1 MRAIGVRE
9 LQNHASRVLHEVTT
23 QRRPVDITRHGRV
36 IARLVPVDEP
46 PTTEDLE
53 QVERVLTNLDK
64 LAEEISARQTGD
76 LTLARNTYR
85 ELLQLPTLRIVP
97 IDYRLGA
104 ATATLA
110 INLGLRAADAVY
122 VALAQI
128 LAIPLITWDEQQR
141 TRSATTITAAIPTL

>member
-1 MRAIGVRE
+1 MSTVVVDASVWVSYVLRE
-9 LQNHASRVLHEVTT
+9 DVHHQTSHLWLTGHLR
-23 QRRPVDITRHGRV
+23 GGG
-36 IARLVPVDEP
+36 LVVA
-46 PTTEDLE
+46 PTIL
-53 QVERVLTNLDK
+53 
-64 LAEEISARQTGD
+64 LAEVGGPVARQTGD

-97 IDYRLGA
+97 IDYRLGT